1 MNNLINLVFLWTIL
15 FFGLDYIQNYF
26 ENKLIFKSVF
36 LVTVFLIQ
44 AVYDTIMAK
53 LYKKKKNFDYLFDS
67 SLLKSLLL
75 LFGLIISQEKL
86 EFINE
91 IPVINE
97 IKIFDDLNIGKT
109 NTIISPLFIF
119 MLIKCFIKPC

>member
-1 MNNLINLVFLWTIL
+1 MNNLINLVFLWTML
-15 FFGLDYIQNYF
+15 FFGLDYLQNYF

-36 LVTVFLIQ
+36 LITVFLFQ

-75 LFGLIISQEKL
+75 LFGLIISQENMDFL
-86 EFINE
+86 M
-91 IPVINE
+91 PVINE
-97 IKIFDDLNIGKT
+97 IKIFDKLDIDIGKT
-109 NTIISPLFIF
+109 STIISPLFIF
-119 MLIKCFIKPC
+119 MLVKCFIKPC